1 MIASLASKVLPMVLK
16 GLIGQVPA
24 LKKLDKV
31 VSYMEDDNELDD
43 AIKAHRD
50 ELDVFK
56 GQIIILNKESEQFK
70 KEIEL
75 LKEKV
80 RNNGNK

>member
-1 MIASLASKVLPMVLK
+1 MIASLASKLLPIVLK
-16 GLIGQVPA
+16 GLMRQIPA

-50 ELDVFK
+50 ELDVLKDQIVTLNDEVSKLMKK
-56 GQIIILNKESEQFK
+56 GK
-70 KEIEL
+70 K
-75 LKEKV
+75 
-80 RNNGNK
+80 

>member
-1 MIASLASKVLPMVLK
+1 MISALASKLLPIVLK
-16 GLIGQVPA
+16 GIIGQIPA

-50 ELDVFK
+50 ELDVLK
-56 GQIIILNKESEQFK
+56 EQVVSLNKEIDKLK
-70 KEIEL
+70 K
-75 LKEKV
+75 KGK
-80 RNNGNK
+80 K

>member
-1 MIASLASKVLPMVLK
+1 MIGALATKLLPIVLK
-16 GLIGQVPA
+16 GIMRQIPA

>member
-1 MIASLASKVLPMVLK
+1 MIASLASKLLPIVLK
-16 GLIGQVPA
+16 GLMRQIPA

-50 ELDVFK
+50 ELDVLK
-56 GQIIILNKESEQFK
+56 EQVVSLNKEIDKLK
-70 KEIEL
+70 K
-75 LKEKV
+75 KGK
-80 RNNGNK
+80 K

>member
-1 MIASLASKVLPMVLK
+1 MIASLASKLLPIVLK
-16 GLIGQVPA
+16 GIMRQIPA

-50 ELDVFK
+50 ELDVLK
-56 GQIIILNKESEQFK
+56 GQIVSLNKAIDKLNSKGK
-70 KEIEL
+70 K
-75 LKEKV
+75 
-80 RNNGNK
+80 